1 MKINLPACSRLE
13 VVAPVDDKKLV
24 SYPGAR
30 HILHMESEDC
40 RIEFIGGSSIHN
52 GDSDEGLAK
61 FWENGT
67 EKEPLVD
74 VCRIPLF

>member
-1 MKINLPACSRLE
+1 MHRPKILDASSCAITDPIIKISLPACSRLE

-40 RIEFIGGSSIHN
+40 KIEFVGGK
-52 GDSDEGLAK
+52 AK
-61 FWENGT
+61 KAFCSN
-67 EKEPLVD
+67 K
-74 VCRIPLF
+74 F